1 MITYNKLVR
10 DKIPHIIESSGKTC
24 VVRVLDE
31 HEFANALKTKMK
43 EELNEFLE
51 AKSVDEQISELADMV
66 EVIYGF
72 LENEGI
78 SLEDFEKKRQLKKEQ
93 RGGFEEKLL
102 LVSVSENGNEKVFKQ
117 YFAKEELI
125 ARDGL
130 KILNKSSLLLKRH
143 MII

>member
-24 VVRVLDE
+24 VVIVLDE
-31 HEFANALKTKMK
+31 HEFANALRTKMK

-51 AKSVDEQISELADMV
+51 AKSVDEQLTELADMV

-78 SLEDFEKKRQLKKEQ
+78 SVEDFEKKRQLKKEQ

-102 LVSVSENGNEKVFKQ
+102 LVSVSENGNEKAF
-117 YFAKEELI
+117 
-125 ARDGL
+125 
-130 KILNKSSLLLKRH
+130 
-143 MII
+143 